1 MIKRVISISTGKF
14 FSDLLPIDL
23 LVVIYKFFKK
33 VSIITLKI
41 SLIKDKMPGKSSII
55 DLFLNQAGQERRKEA
70 LSPL

>member
-1 MIKRVISISTGKF
+1 
-14 FSDLLPIDL
+14 
-23 LVVIYKFFKK
+23 